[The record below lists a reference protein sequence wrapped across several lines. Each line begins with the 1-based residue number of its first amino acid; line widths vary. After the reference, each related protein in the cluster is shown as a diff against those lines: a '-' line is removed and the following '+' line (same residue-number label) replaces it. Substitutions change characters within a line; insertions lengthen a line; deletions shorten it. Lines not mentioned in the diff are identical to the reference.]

1 MLRHD
6 LTSLRLF
13 TALCETQSLSRAA
26 ERMNMALSAASR
38 RLHQIEDEVSAPLVR
53 RLPHGMEPT
62 VAGLTLLRY
71 ARAVLS
77 LSDQLIADIG
87 DYQAGVSGRV
97 RVFASSSALVEC
109 LARDLAAFS
118 RQYPDVRIDLEERPT
133 AETIQALKRRIAD
146 IGVIVRGQPIGDL
159 ISRPYARDRLAVAV
173 HRDHPLAERETLKLA
188 ELLDEDFVALDA
200 GSAVYRLLDDQ
211 VRALGRVI
219 KLRVQVRSFEVMCQM
234 AAHIARHR
242 HPARVG
248 LASAGILAGH
258 PPDPSRRAMGHAPS
272 GSRAGRG
279 HRGQPGVG
287 LPAGNPEQPAD
298 QPDLISNSAKSS
310 CAEFQFLNM

>member
-13 TALCETQSLSRAA
+13 TALCETQNLSRAA

-38 RLHQIEDEVSAPLVR
+38 RLHQIEEEVSAPLVR

-87 DYQAGVSGRV
+87 DYRAGVSGRV

-109 LARDLAAFS
+109 LARDLADFS

-159 ISRPYARDRLAVAV
+159 VSHPYAKDRLAVAV
-173 HRDHPLAERETLKLA
+173 HRDHPLAGRASLKLA
-188 ELLDEDFVALDA
+188 ELLDEDFVALDT

-234 AAHIARHR
+234 AAHKLGIGILPESALRPLADSLGIRLIHLDEPWAVR
-242 HPARVG
+242 DLDLVQAPEVEANP
-248 LASAGILAGH
+248 ASACLLQTLKTVRH
-258 PPDPSRRAMGHAPS
+258 
-272 GSRAGRG
+272 
-279 HRGQPGVG
+279 
-287 LPAGNPEQPAD
+287 NPT
-298 QPDLISNSAKSS
+298 
-310 CAEFQFLNM
+310 